1 MNNEVKNALV
11 NANESLNNAWNSI
24 ENLVK
29 VADEN
34 NTFVESYKDAYWETI
49 RTRLTDVFDELAQ
62 MKKDLQEAK
71 LID

>member
-34 NTFVESYKDAYWETI
+34 NTFVDSYKDAYWETI
-49 RTRLTDVFDELAQ
+49 RTRLTDVFNELAQ

>member
-11 NANESLNNAWNSI
+11 NANESLNNTWNSI

>member
-24 ENLVK
+24 ETLIK
-29 VADEN
+29 VADEH
-34 NTFVESYKDAYWETI
+34 NTFVDSYKDAYWETI
-49 RTRLTDVFDELAQ
+49 RTRLTDVFMELSQ
-62 MKKDLQEAK
+62 MENDLKEAK

>member
-34 NTFVESYKDAYWETI
+34 NTFVDIYKDAYWETI

>member
-11 NANESLNNAWNSI
+11 NANESLNNTWNSI

-34 NTFVESYKDAYWETI
+34 NTFVESYKDTYWETI

>member
-34 NTFVESYKDAYWETI
+34 NTFADSYKDAYWETI